1 MLNQRKEYSRYYG
14 GFRGVDF
21 ATDHTLVADS
31 RFPYA
36 VNMYKDYVSGAGQGI
51 ETIPGFRI
59 RCDAVS
65 GRHEG
70 STRVNA
76 IHAFVDSDGKTR
88 PLLHVGTYLYEELN
102 GFADANDM
110 FALRPLTSFL
120 NDRESVSFTFNNRF
134 YILDGKNY
142 LVYDGKTLSNVK
154 DNAYIPTTYINIIPA
169 GENADSGTEYEQR
182 NMLSP
187 YFKHTFIPVTYKDD
201 DENEVVSKVF
211 VMNEQNLDAIVS
223 VKVYGTE
230 LAADA
235 YTVDLEKG
243 EITLNEAPGKPEDN
257 GYPEFYAGVEIT
269 AKKAVYEA
277 KDVKIKRADG
287 SETTLSAYRGDTA
300 DHFVSMI
307 ESATI
312 AMTFDNR
319 VFFSGIPGKPNLV
332 LYCGRNTTGYADPS
346 YIGIL
351 NYVEDGVGT
360 TPITAMLGVAGTLL
374 VLKADTQQD
383 GSVYY
388 HTPTETGENIL
399 PKIYPS
405 TAGLAGTGCLG
416 AALNFLDDPVFISKR
431 GLEAVSQLKIAS
443 ERSIEHRSS
452 LVDPKLIGTD
462 LAKAKL
468 CEWGGYLILL
478 AEGGKIFMADSRQ
491 VYQNALG
498 HVEYE
503 WYYLEDIGDYDGG
516 TSLDVNTR
524 NDFIFVQDY
533 PTILIDKSGNRVV
546 NTVKYDGADV
556 ECNALFDVPV
566 NNRPTIDKLK
576 DALEICEERIVA
588 ANGFVVHYSYAV
600 LSNDEGGYTAFLLD
614 TTGGRVGVGNFCP
627 ATAIANINGNL
638 FFGTSTGCVY
648 SFNFDKR
655 DEDGLI
661 PEMYYSFD
669 GIPIFSGLALKMDN
683 CGFPNMTKSTKKRT
697 TVIKTKNFYSSAA
710 KIRVRTNENPYK
722 EIEKISTKRFS
733 FDELN
738 FSDFSFLSE
747 ERSLFS
753 IIEKEKKWVEKQ
765 YFIYSDEY
773 RKPFSLYYLTYNY
786 VVIGKY
792 K

>member
-51 ETIPGFRI
+51 ETIPGFRRRFEAPNGGHI
-59 RCDAVS
+59 YGIHSFKSTLGAQKVLVHAGSILYDWASYGRDEADTS
-65 GRHEG
+65 GYVEMEF
-70 STRVNA
+70 TATA
-76 IHAFVDSDGKTR
+76 IHT
-88 PLLHVGTYLYEELN
+88 
-102 GFADANDM
+102 DM
-110 FALRPLTSFL
+110 NAH
-120 NDRESVSFTFNNRF
+120 DSVSFIFNNRL

-142 LVYDGKTLSNVK
+142 LFYDGETLSNVK
-154 DNAYIPTTYINIIPA
+154 DKAYIPTTYINIIPA
-169 GENADSGTEYEQR
+169 GENADIGTEYEQR

-187 YFKHTFIPVTYKDD
+187 CFKHTFIADG
-201 DENEVVSKVF
+201 ENKVF

-223 VKVYGTE
+223 VKVYGNE
-230 LAADA
+230 LETNA

-243 EITLNEAPGKPEDN
+243 EITLTEAPKKPEDK

-287 SETTLSAYRGDTA
+287 TETTLSAYRGDTA
-300 DHFVSMI
+300 NNFVSMI

-312 AMTFDNR
+312 ATTFDNR

-405 TAGLAGTGCLG
+405 TAGLAGTGCIG
-416 AALNFLDDPVFISKR
+416 ATVNFLDDPVFISR
-431 GLEAVSQLKIAS
+431 LGLDAVSQLKIAS

-452 LVDPKLIGTD
+452 LIDPKLLGTD
-462 LAKAKL
+462 LTKAKL

-478 AEGGKIFMADSRQ
+478 ADGGKIFMADSRQ
-491 VYQNALG
+491 LYQNSAG
-498 HVEYE
+498 YTEYE
-503 WYYLEDIGDYDGG
+503 WYYLEDIGVFEGQSEKYY
-516 TSLDVNTR
+516 
-524 NDFIFVQDY
+524 FVDTY
-533 PTILIDKSGNRVV
+533 P
-546 NTVKYDGADV
+546 
-556 ECNALFDVPV
+556 ALFLDENGERLSLPASYGGEDMECKLVTDIPEID
-566 NNRPTIDKLK
+566 RPNISAALAIETAAMTISEDLS
-576 DALEICEERIVA
+576 LNYV
-588 ANGFVVHYSYAV
+588 YAV
-600 LSNDEGGYTAFLLD
+600 LPDEDGAYHAFLCD
-614 TTGGRVGVGNFCP
+614 GESEMVGGEFKAACALKTMQTEHGENV
-627 ATAIANINGNL
+627 
-638 FFGTSTGCVY
+638 FFGTENGVVC
-648 SFNFDKR
+648 SFNFDKK
-655 DEDGLI
+655 DNEGLI
-661 PEMYYSFD
+661 DKNYYTFD
-669 GIPIFSGLALKMDN
+669 NRAIFSGVALKMDN
-683 CGFPNMTKSTKKRT
+683 CGSPNMVKSTKKRT
-697 TVIKTKNFYSSAA
+697 TVIKTKNFFSTGA
-710 KIRVRTNENPYK
+710 KIRVRTNRNPYR
-722 EIEKISTKRFS
+722 EIAKINSKRFS
-733 FDELN
+733 FDDMM
-738 FSDFSFLSE
+738 FSDFT
-747 ERSLFS
+747 FS
-753 IIEKEKKWVEKQ
+753 VDGETIFSVTEKEKKWVEKQ
-765 YFIYSDEY
+765 YFIYSDEFK
-773 RKPFSLYYLTYNY
+773 KPFSMFYLIYGY

-792 K
+792 KG